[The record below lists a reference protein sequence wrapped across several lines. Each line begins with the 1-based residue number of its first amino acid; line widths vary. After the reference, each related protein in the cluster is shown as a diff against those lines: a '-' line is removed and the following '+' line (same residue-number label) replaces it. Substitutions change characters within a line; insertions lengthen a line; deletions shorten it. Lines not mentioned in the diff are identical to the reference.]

1 MTIPINALDET
12 KPAGSRAAS
21 LGDNDIREYKTQN
34 REILEVNHVYP
45 SSGQS
50 ADAGKHKMV
59 HLIEQADLGT
69 GAEGKPI
76 LGAQTVSGKAEL
88 LFTDEDNNDVQI
100 TSGGRIRGASIRL
113 ANDVSLTGRNQAN
126 SADVDIIKVNTSN
139 QAQVTPALI
148 PSGGVILPEISAP
161 TTIAGQ
167 GALYTKNDGSQ
178 TELYFREQS
187 NGDEVKITSGGGLN
201 ISALRSKL
209 VAVNVTSTGTL
220 AVTGVG
226 FSPKSIQFVTAY
238 ITSGAN
244 AAGSGLCDL
253 SRNCASSSFTRKS
266 DGATYSDFSTSTIRC
281 GSSLSGF
288 TVGLEFT
295 VSSLDSDGFTI
306 SRTTANANSTCYALC
321 IG

>member
-100 TSGGRIRGASIRL
+100 TSGGKIRGASVRL

-148 PSGGVILPEISAP
+148 ASGGLLLPEISAP
-161 TTIAGQ
+161 TTIVDQ

-178 TELYFREQS
+178 TELYFREES
-187 NGDEVKITSGGGLN
+187 NGDEVKITSGGSLN
-201 ISALRSKL
+201 IPSSIGGIKDYG
-209 VAVNVTSTGTL
+209 TSTSSSTEKTLGNIKICYGTVSLGNTSSQAITNLPFTSNISYSVTVTL
-220 AVTGVG
+220 A
-226 FSPKSIQFVTAY
+226 SES
-238 ITSGAN
+238 
-244 AAGSGLCDL
+244 
-253 SRNCASSSFTRKS
+253 SSSF
-266 DGATYSDFSTSTIRC
+266 DVPIRVVRNS
-281 GSSLSGF
+281 GSQ
-288 TVGLEFT
+288 
-295 VSSLDSDGFTI
+295 FTI
-306 SRTTANANSTCYALC
+306 YNKDGDGGTLNFNWIA
-321 IG
+321 IGA